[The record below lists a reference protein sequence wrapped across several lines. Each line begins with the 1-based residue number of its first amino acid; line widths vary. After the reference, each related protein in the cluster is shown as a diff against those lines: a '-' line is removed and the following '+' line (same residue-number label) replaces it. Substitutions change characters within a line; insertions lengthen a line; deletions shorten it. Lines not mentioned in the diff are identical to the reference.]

1 MTQLALQEF
10 FVASFTQGQE
20 FHVIGRNGNS
30 AIELGQTFDA
40 IYRYEYRTSANRLN
54 VDAIRLAERPA
65 SIRVAGIF
73 SFERE
78 WDVLGQGMAARLTL
92 EGEGIE
98 HIGPGWVLG
107 HRSSLA
113 SSQNGSASAVS
124 EDVVRV

>member
-1 MTQLALQEF
+1 MSLALQEY
-10 FVASFTQGQE
+10 FVAGFIQGRE
-20 FHVIGRNGNS
+20 FHVVGRNGDS
-30 AIELGQTFDA
+30 PIEVGDTFDA
-40 IYRYEYRTSANRLN
+40 IYRYEYRTSPDGLS
-54 VDAIRLAERPA
+54 VDAIRFAEKKA
-65 SIRVAGIF
+65 SIRVVGIF
-73 SFERE
+73 AFNR
-78 WDVLGQGMAARLTL
+78 DLNLLGQAMTCRLTL